1 MAEFKLVLSD
11 PKSGKSVQREVKDDA
26 AKSFLGLKIKDK
38 VRGEILDLTG
48 YEFEITGGS
57 DYCGFPM
64 RYDVMGSLRKRIVD
78 VKGVGFHNKLRKPNP
93 KKKGFRTIEGM
104 RQKKTVA
111 GNTIH
116 EKIAQINLKVIQM
129 GKEDIF
135 SQVKEKG
142 EKKSEN
148 KTNKA

>member
-1 MAEFKLVLSD
+1 MAEFKLVISD
-11 PKSGKSVQREVKDDA
+11 PQSGKSVQREAKDDA
-26 AKSFLGLKIKDK
+26 AKHFLGLKIKDK
-38 VRGEILDLTG
+38 IKGELLDLTG
-48 YEFEITGGS
+48 YELEITGGS

-64 RYDVMGSLRKRIVD
+64 RYDVVGTARKRIID

-93 KKKGFRTIEGM
+93 KKKGWRTIEGM

-116 EKIAQINLKVIQM
+116 DKIAQVNLKVVKK

-135 SQVKEKG
+135 ATPAAPETA
-142 EKKSEN
+142 EKKE
-148 KTNKA
+148 

>member
-11 PKSGKSVQREVKDDA
+11 PQSGKSVQRDAKDDV
-26 AKSFLGLKIKDK
+26 AKHFLGLKIKDRVK
-38 VRGEILDLTG
+38 GELLDLTG

-64 RYDVMGSLRKRIVD
+64 RYDVVGIARKRIID
-78 VKGVGFHNKLRKPNP
+78 VNGVGFHNKLRKPNP
-93 KKKGFRTIEGM
+93 KKKGWRSIKGM

-111 GNTIH
+111 GNTVH
-116 EKIAQINLKVIQM
+116 DKIAQINLKVVKK

-135 SQVKEKG
+135 ATPAAAQKT
-142 EKKSEN
+142 EKKE
-148 KTNKA
+148 